1 MPWTRTTDS
10 VCASFGSVINS
21 PAPNP
26 YQKSLNLSYIYVYIH
41 IYIHIYVCIIYYV
54 YTHPYQIHTIHTVYN
69 NMKNNIVIKCTPGIT
84 LAEINPVIVIK
95 LLGF

>member
-1 MPWTRTTDS
+1 MPWTTDS

-26 YQKSLNLSYIYVYIH
+26 YQKSTKSLIYIYIC
-41 IYIHIYVCIIYYV
+41 IYIYTYICIIYYV
-54 YTHPYQIHTIHTVYN
+54 YTHPYHIHTIHTVYN

-95 LLGF
+95 LLEGF